1 MHRTS
6 SNGIMRRV
14 FVVRGGKRI
23 GKEETNVCA
32 RDQGDL

>member
-6 SNGIMRRV
+6 SNGIMYRV

-23 GKEETNVCA
+23 GKEQIYVCT